1 MSRDPGPQLHTSEG
15 GKQVDTEDESL
26 FDWVAELLIGT
37 LFFFGLL
44 AAVGAV
50 MAAFYIFWG

>member
-1 MSRDPGPQLHTSEG
+1 MSHPHDTQLHTSEG
-15 GKQVDTEDESL
+15 GEQVDTDESL
-26 FDWVAELLIGT
+26 FDWVAALLIGT

>member
-1 MSRDPGPQLHTSEG
+1 MNHPHDTQLHTGEG
-15 GKQVDTEDESL
+15 GEQIDTEDESL
-26 FDWVAELLIGT
+26 FDWVAALLIGT

-44 AAVGAV
+44 AAAGAV